1 MKRIIDDGVD
11 DEVEDTQMILNENES
26 TDLRLDSHLN
36 QSVIIDLLWR

>member
-26 TDLRLDSHLN
+26 MDLRLDSHLN